1 MTKRMLKNAAV
12 AGLAVVLATGT
23 AAAANAEPG
32 TPGAL
37 SAGERLFPQLGNGGY
52 DARDYDVAVDYR
64 PGVTTMNAS
73 VTMRAVSTQ
82 ALSSFG
88 LDSAV
93 PQVRSVTVDGRAAQF
108 EVKGEK
114 LIVTPARAVAR
125 GRAFSVKVD
134 YVVDRAKS
142 PVSPAMPLPPGLEN
156 PLPVWENTPDGFAVL
171 GQPDRGHAVFPSND
185 VPADP
190 ATYTLRITTPA
201 DVDAVESGT
210 LVGKQRD
217 GDRQTSVFRLDRP
230 AATDVVQIA
239 TGHFT
244 EVDQTG
250 PHGLPVRS
258 YVTKTAQP
266 AALDRVR
273 DTPAQVAW
281 LEQTIGRPFPYAS
294 AGALGVDTVYGGV
307 ALETAATPTYG
318 AVFLADP
325 RETPTQVHELTHQ
338 FFGDAVAVHDWDDM
352 WLSEGHAIYYQDL
365 YVAAHGGKPFDEQM
379 RGRYTINNQQLE
391 QEGPVAHL
399 NSPAGVLSGTD
410 NGGALTL
417 FALRNLVG
425 QPMFDRIER
434 TFYDTY
440 RGRSA
445 STQDYIDVAQRLSG
459 RDLGAFFH
467 DWLYTAKTPAMPG
480 HPDWKA

>member
-1 MTKRMLKNAAV
+1 M
-12 AGLAVVLATGT
+12 
-23 AAAANAEPG
+23 
-32 TPGAL
+32 
-37 SAGERLFPQLGNGGY
+37 
-52 DARDYDVAVDYR
+52 
-64 PGVTTMNAS
+64 
-73 VTMRAVSTQ
+73 
-82 ALSSFG
+82 
-88 LDSAV
+88 
-93 PQVRSVTVDGRAAQF
+93 
-108 EVKGEK
+108 
-114 LIVTPARAVAR
+114 
-125 GRAFSVKVD
+125 
-134 YVVDRAKS
+134 DRAKS

-171 GQPDRGHAVFPSND
+171 GQPGREHAVFPSND

-201 DVDAVESGT
+201 DVDAVGSGT

-258 YVTKTAQP
+258 YVTKAAKP

-281 LEQTIGRPFPYAS
+281 LERTIGRPFPYAS

-307 ALETAATPTYG
+307 ALETAAIPTYG

-338 FFGDAVAVHDWDDM
+338 FFGDAVALHDWDDM

-365 YVAAHGGKPFDEQM
+365 YVAAHGGQPFGEQM

-410 NGGALTL
+410 NGAALTL

-445 STQDYIDVAQRLSG
+445 STQAYIDVAQRLSG

-467 DWLYTAKTPAMPG
+467 NWLLTAKTPAMPG